1 MALGLAAV
9 VEVHGAVAAG
19 WGEVVDAFIVGFDGF
34 DEIGASCCIY
44 VEGRP
49 VVDIWAGVADRRSGQ
64 PWMADTA
71 AVIFSATKGAT
82 AICANLLVQRGQLD
96 LDTKVSDYWPEF
108 RGGGKEA
115 IPVRWLL
122 THQAGLPG
130 IDAELRQ
137 EDVLAWEPVIHALE
151 AQDLVPTPVRRRNS
165 ATRGLPAQ
173 GIHDSPYGRIES
185 SRNVDGNNFT
195 LCVHVPPGTV
205 AEVELPDGTRLE
217 ARRVLER
224 SAARSS
230 TLNEA
235 TPSLGT
241 FTTA

>member
-1 MALGLAAV
+1 V

-165 ATRGLPAQ
+165 ATRGLP
-173 GIHDSPYGRIES
+173 GIPTICRGDSARWKVLRPPRGYTIRRTVGS
-185 SRNVDGNNFT
+185 S
-195 LCVHVPPGTV
+195 P
-205 AEVELPDGTRLE
+205 
-217 ARRVLER
+217 
-224 SAARSS
+224 
-230 TLNEA
+230 
-235 TPSLGT
+235 LGT
-241 FTTA
+241 STGTTSHFACMSPRGRSRR